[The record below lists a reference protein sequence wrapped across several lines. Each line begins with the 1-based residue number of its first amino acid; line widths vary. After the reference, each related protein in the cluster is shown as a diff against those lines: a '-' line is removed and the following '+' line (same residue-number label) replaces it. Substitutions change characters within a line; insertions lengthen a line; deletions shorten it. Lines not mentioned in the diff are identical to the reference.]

1 MLCRTTIKTLRY
13 FHDVKPLT
21 GAKCTN
27 LNISKLKSSRS
38 YRQHCLS
45 SHLRFSYVLHMSS
58 PWFLRKCYE

>member
-27 LNISKLKSSRS
+27 LNISKLKSSGS
-38 YRQHCLS
+38 YRQHCLY
-45 SHLRFSYVLHMSS
+45 SHLRFFICITYE
-58 PWFLRKCYE
+58 FLIKCYE